1 MAFLNN
7 KAVAVKGF
15 LTKLMISEYFVLILS
30 IVYFLIISMIVP
42 SMLSTNNLKNIF
54 SNIWPLL
61 AVAIGQT
68 FVLLLGGID
77 LSQISVISLTSVLGT
92 MLISGGFNPDKF
104 QKSPLWG
111 LLIKE
116 GGGVLSKYP
125 EAAAVV
131 LSILVM
137 LLLGT
142 AIGFLNGILI
152 AKIKMPP
159 FMVTLIAQMLFA
171 AVALYITQSQN
182 IVNLPDSFVAIGF
195 EGVGFI
201 PYALFVTVGL
211 VLIAHFLLSKTIVGR
226 WIYSTGANMRASRVS
241 GVPTIKI
248 TVFVYAFSG
257 FCSAVAALLYSGR
270 LMMGRPTLG
279 ENMLMDIIGATVI
292 GGTSMFGGKG
302 KVVWTLYGV
311 LFYCILTT
319 SLTQL
324 KLDAFTVNV
333 VKGMVILLAA
343 VLDVTR
349 TKMQQHVVV
358 HTKKK
363 GGKS

>member
-1 MAFLNN
+1 MTSSKN
-7 KAVAVKGF
+7 KAVEIKEF

-30 IVYFLIISMIVP
+30 IVYFLVISVIVP
-42 SMLSTNNLKNIF
+42 SMLSASNLKNIF

-77 LSQISVISLTSVLGT
+77 LSQISVISLTSVVGT
-92 MLISGGFNPDKF
+92 MLISGSFNPDKF
-104 QKSPLWG
+104 KKSPLWG
-111 LLIKE
+111 WMIKE
-116 GGGVLSKYP
+116 SGGLFSKYP
-125 EAAAVV
+125 EAAGVI
-131 LSILVM
+131 LSIVIM

-142 AIGFLNGILI
+142 MIGFLNGILI
-152 AKIKMPP
+152 AKAKMPP

-182 IVNLPDSFVAIGF
+182 IVDLPDGFVSIGF
-195 EGVGFI
+195 DGIGWI
-201 PYALFVTVGL
+201 PYALFVTLGL
-211 VLIAHFLLSKTIVGR
+211 VLAAQFLLSKTVVGR
-226 WIYSTGANMRASRVS
+226 WIYSTGANIRASRVS
-241 GVPTIKI
+241 GVPTVKI
-248 TVFVYAFSG
+248 TVFVYALSG
-257 FCSAVAALLYSGR
+257 FCSAAAALLYSGR

-333 VKGMVILLAA
+333 VKGLVILLAA
-343 VLDVTR
+343 VLDVVRTR
-349 TKMQQHVVV
+349 MQQQIVV
-358 HTKKK
+358 HTKKE
-363 GGKS
+363 GKQ